1 MHDKKDISDLLE
13 EVQTIVK
20 ALGDEKTE
28 LQNQVKGLEAELI
41 LAKEEKNKEGGNLEQ
56 INAQLKKELQDTKDR
71 LTRELQET
79 KARLSSELQDVQQKL
94 DRFHPELQSLQD
106 ELQNA
111 ELQNSLL
118 EMELSKKNEEI
129 QSLEEP
135 SPVPLLL
142 LPLAASACW
151 TNQSHSPSNTSPDS
165 NLLFL

>member
-28 LQNQVKGLEAELI
+28 LQDQVKGLEAQLI
-41 LAKEEKNKEGGNLEQ
+41 LAKEEKTKVGGNLEQ

-79 KARLSSELQDVQQKL
+79 KARLSSELQDAQQKL
-94 DRFHPELQSLQD
+94 DRFHPELKSLQD

-111 ELQNSLL
+111 ELQNNLL

-129 QSLEEP
+129 KNLEDSLCAYT
-135 SPVPLLL
+135 SL
-142 LPLAASACW
+142 ASA
-151 TNQSHSPSNTSPDS
+151 SSSV
-165 NLLFL
+165 